1 MGGILFLFAIIG
13 YLCALVC
20 QYFASKTSQGFGT
33 YLRNDMF
40 KVMNRYDYETI
51 DQIGTPS
58 LITRLTNDVNQL
70 QVAVAMTIRLVSRSP
85 FIIIG
90 SFIMAFK
97 ISPQMALIFL
107 TSIPLLALTIYF
119 VMSKSLP
126 LYLKIQKQLDAV
138 SLVCRENLSGIRV
151 IRSFS
156 KQEQEKDRFAQ
167 ATDEQKEMQVKVGK
181 ISAY

>member
-1 MGGILFLFAIIG
+1 MIKGVL
-13 YLCALVC
+13 
-20 QYFASKTSQGFGT
+20 
-33 YLRNDMF
+33 
-40 KVMNRYDYETI
+40 
-51 DQIGTPS
+51 
-58 LITRLTNDVNQL
+58 
-70 QVAVAMTIRLVSRSP
+70 TIRLVSRSP

-107 TSIPLLALTIYF
+107 TGIPLLALTIYF

-181 ISAY
+181 ISALLNPATNVIVNLAIVLILFVGGFKVNEGTLTQGEIIALINYMNPNFIIDVCFC

>member
-1 MGGILFLFAIIG
+1 M
-13 YLCALVC
+13 
-20 QYFASKTSQGFGT
+20 
-33 YLRNDMF
+33 
-40 KVMNRYDYETI
+40 
-51 DQIGTPS
+51 
-58 LITRLTNDVNQL
+58 NQL

-107 TSIPLLALTIYF
+107 TSIPLLALTIYL

-156 KQEQEKDRFAQ
+156 NKNK
-167 ATDEQKEMQVKVGK
+167 KK
-181 ISAY
+181 IDLPKRLMNKKRCK